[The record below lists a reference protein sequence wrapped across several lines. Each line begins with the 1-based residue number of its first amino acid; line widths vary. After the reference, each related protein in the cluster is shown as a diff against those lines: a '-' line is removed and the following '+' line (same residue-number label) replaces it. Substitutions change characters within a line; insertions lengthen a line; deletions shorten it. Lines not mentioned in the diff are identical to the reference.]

1 MVLDW
6 NLVVLEI
13 YKERLRVAVV
23 SKELTSYPKN
33 HNDLLTMLSVV

>member
-23 SKELTSYPKN
+23 SKELTSYPIK